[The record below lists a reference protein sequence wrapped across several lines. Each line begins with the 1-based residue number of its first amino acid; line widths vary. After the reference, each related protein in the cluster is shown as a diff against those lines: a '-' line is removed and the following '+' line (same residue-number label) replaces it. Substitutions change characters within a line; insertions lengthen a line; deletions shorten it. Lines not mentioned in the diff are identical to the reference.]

1 MAVSQSLSVTEV
13 AGSVNEKNNTSQV
26 KIKWTSTQ
34 TGDSWNGYERT
45 AYYWVRIN
53 GGAET
58 KYSVSYTLPLS
69 TTKTIVERTITVTH
83 KTDGSGTVSVRT
95 WMDTD
100 ISAGVVEKSASV
112 TLTTINRKA
121 TITSAPNFND
131 NSNPTI
137 YYSNPI
143 GSGVYALQ
151 ACISLTGDL
160 ADISYRDIGKIGT
173 SYTFNLTD
181 DERTVLRNA
190 TTGNPPSRTVKFII
204 RTKLTSSSSW
214 ERDSLHSTFTVQ
226 ETEATRPV
234 DAISVSPVSTLPS
247 AFSGLYVQGK
257 TKISIS
263 HSASFKFAATASRYT
278 ATIDN
283 KTYSGVSVT
292 SDFINTAGIVS
303 VKGYVRDSRGF
314 TSAVVTEDITV
325 QPYFKPYVSPVYGLS
340 NIICTR
346 CTEDGTASPS
356 GTRLLVKC
364 ARNYAGIVGINQ
376 CELKLR
382 YKKETDISYSEK
394 ILLSKTDTVNTYD
407 GVVSGIEL
415 SVSSVY
421 NIQIEAIDDISD
433 PIPVNFAIPT
443 DVVPLH
449 LGEGGKNVGIGRY
462 ANMESPGR
470 LDVAWDSFFEK
481 NVQVDGALKAGTL
494 ETTGAATFGGNVSGE
509 WLSGTWLRSTAHSDL
524 GAAPESYPVFQDGWL
539 YSRTLAEMRA
549 DLAAYETVPLTVVS
563 DRLTDLSYTAR
574 YYPMLGMCFVRIY
587 GKINADLNTGYDYD
601 LLNVGSHVPN
611 YVTALSIKCGKNVMA
626 SAKSNGV
633 INIRPIGENIA
644 ASAGWAVYISGFW
657 FA

>member
-173 SYTFNLTD
+173 SYTFKLTD

-190 TTGNPPSRTVKFII
+190 TTGNPPSRKVKFII

-214 ERDSLHSTFTVQ
+214 ERDSLQSTFTVQ

-443 DVVPLH
+443 DEVPLH

-481 NVQVDGALKAGTL
+481 NVQVDGDVI
-494 ETTGAATFGGNVSGE
+494 GAR
-509 WLSGTWLRSTAHSDL
+509 LRSTAHSDL
-524 GAAPESYPVFQDGWL
+524 GATPGSYPVFSDGWI

-587 GKINADLNTGYDYD
+587 GMINADLYAGDNYN
-601 LLNVGSHVPN
+601 LLDIGSRAPA
-611 YVTALSIKCGKNVMA
+611 YYTALAVRCAKNA
-626 SAKSNGV
+626 TAIAESSGV
-633 INIRPIGENIA
+633 ISIRPIGENIS
-644 ASAGWAVYISGFW
+644 ASAGWDVFIAGYW

>member
-173 SYTFNLTD
+173 SYTFKLTD

-190 TTGNPPSRTVKFII
+190 TTGNPPSRKVKFII

-214 ERDSLHSTFTVQ
+214 ERDSLQSTFTVQ

-443 DVVPLH
+443 DEVPLH

-462 ANMESPGR
+462 ANMESAGR
-470 LDVAWDSFFEK
+470 LDVAWDSYFEK
-481 NVQVDGALKAGTL
+481 NVSGAR
-494 ETTGAATFGGNVSGE
+494 
-509 WLSGTWLRSTAHSDL
+509 LRSTAHSDL
-524 GAAPESYPVFQDGWL
+524 GAAPESYPVFSDGWI
-539 YSRTLAEMRA
+539 YSRTLAEMRE

-563 DRLTDLSYTAR
+563 DRLTDLNYTAR

-587 GKINADLNTGYDYD
+587 GMINADLSAGYDYD
-601 LLNVGSHVPN
+601 LLNIGGRLPAYN
-611 YVTALSIKCGKNVMA
+611 AALAVKCGKDAMA
-626 SAKSNGV
+626 AAYASGV
-633 INIRPIGENIA
+633 ISLRPIGEKIS
-644 ASAGWAVYISGFW
+644 ASAGWAVYIAGFW